1 MKRALRIL
9 GIGLLSL
16 IVLVVG
22 GSAAVYYLVGFDR
35 LVDEAIAQALPSVE
49 EALGR
54 KVRVG
59 AVKTGFFPTLSV
71 EVPQIAVSG
80 AEGEPDL
87 FSASAVEVDVALW
100 KALFSF
106 GKTLEIGDVR
116 VREPRVVVL
125 RRADGSL
132 SIDDLL
138 SAKEKEPAPETE
150 ERPAAWPEN
159 LRIGRIR
166 IESGAL
172 YLVDAEKLGDDGD
185 LRQAALSYVEAI
197 DLGVENLGLRE
208 RIAVEVS
215 LAALAP
221 QKNFRLAFQAG
232 PLDSIPPEGIPP
244 LRDLRIEASEFA
256 LRSVGA
262 FLGEAG
268 RPLEEA
274 RLTAELAIPA
284 LVPGEPIRVDGKLA
298 VAGLRMDGGSP
309 VDLRTVIAAG
319 IDLEA
324 GDVEIGSLLVDVGG
338 MRLSGRGAVRSA
350 TSLPRVEGLEI
361 RSEAIR
367 LETLLAL
374 LPQLRASLPEG
385 SDLRGPLHLEVLG
398 SGDAAAQK
406 LRARV
411 DLGEAEIRVPGALA
425 KPASVPLA
433 LSADVDLAQG
443 GATVHEIRFRLSE
456 LDLALDGKVES
467 FDPPAFDLKLAAKPF
482 SFDAMVR
489 LSPAIAQSL
498 AETQTSASGQGSVEG
513 HLRGKGSSVDARLS
527 AALLGARLS
536 VPQARVEGDIRLA
549 ARFSGD
555 PASAWQAGLDLDA
568 GSARLSVPE
577 WVEKAPQTP
586 LVARVEVQRQGQLVR
601 VPAFDVRLG
610 ELRLSAEG
618 SLDLGGGDSAL
629 VLTLPR
635 ADLARLRATFPAIPE
650 RFGSGHLEGSVR
662 VQGDPARPGSLA
674 LTIPS
679 FSGRIGASDFAFQGS
694 VRNLDAPEIHA
705 SVRSSFLDLDAL
717 MGEGEGEKEERE
729 AAPKEDRPELRK
741 IRARADL
748 HLARARFTERDL
760 SNVVATAIL
769 EDGVFRLEEA
779 RFDLYGG
786 RVSAA
791 GSQAEIWRGKMP
803 YQVRLAVRDV
813 DVGAAIAG
821 ETGKA
826 SPLAG
831 RGNVDVELAGTG
843 TDREDFERNLR
854 GAWTLSMKEGRVTGP
869 DLSGTAIR
877 SLSAVPALAGRS
889 IPSERNLRDLFGR
902 FVVENGQM
910 NLEQPMRL
918 ELGQAEL
925 ELGGA
930 VGIFGD
936 LRLQGRTRLPPA
948 LLASISGGRCRPDAP
963 VEVPISIF
971 GPPSSPSVRAD
982 GEAVAI
988 ALAKTCLAGE
998 VEDAVEKLVGEE
1010 KVQKARELEQTARR
1024 EAEEAAARARAEA
1037 EKQKRELERQAQQA
1051 KKEAEKKAQQK
1062 TQDAAKKARDEVK
1075 KRLGF

>member
-1 MKRALRIL
+1 LPYTTLFRSLFRPQRARLRGHGRGRAQPSPRPGGERLPPEEVHQHPRRQPRRERHPHPSPRDDPRAGSGMDRRGRARRGHAQEHPHPQARARLEPAPQDGARPQAHRRLAAVALPGRWSPAASPVNLDPMKRALRIL

-138 SAKEKEPAPETE
+138 SAREKEPAPETE

-324 GDVEIGSLLVDVGG
+324 GDVEIGSL
-338 MRLSGRGAVRSA
+338 
-350 TSLPRVEGLEI
+350 
-361 RSEAIR
+361 
-367 LETLLAL
+367 
-374 LPQLRASLPEG
+374 
-385 SDLRGPLHLEVLG
+385 
-398 SGDAAAQK
+398 
-406 LRARV
+406 
-411 DLGEAEIRVPGALA
+411 
-425 KPASVPLA
+425 
-433 LSADVDLAQG
+433 
-443 GATVHEIRFRLSE
+443 
-456 LDLALDGKVES
+456 
-467 FDPPAFDLKLAAKPF
+467 
-482 SFDAMVR
+482 
-489 LSPAIAQSL
+489 
-498 AETQTSASGQGSVEG
+498 
-513 HLRGKGSSVDARLS
+513 
-527 AALLGARLS
+527 
-536 VPQARVEGDIRLA
+536 
-549 ARFSGD
+549 
-555 PASAWQAGLDLDA
+555 
-568 GSARLSVPE
+568 
-577 WVEKAPQTP
+577 
-586 LVARVEVQRQGQLVR
+586 
-601 VPAFDVRLG
+601 
-610 ELRLSAEG
+610 
-618 SLDLGGGDSAL
+618 
-629 VLTLPR
+629 
-635 ADLARLRATFPAIPE
+635 
-650 RFGSGHLEGSVR
+650 
-662 VQGDPARPGSLA
+662 
-674 LTIPS
+674 
-679 FSGRIGASDFAFQGS
+679 
-694 VRNLDAPEIHA
+694 
-705 SVRSSFLDLDAL
+705 
-717 MGEGEGEKEERE
+717 
-729 AAPKEDRPELRK
+729 
-741 IRARADL
+741 
-748 HLARARFTERDL
+748 
-760 SNVVATAIL
+760 
-769 EDGVFRLEEA
+769 
-779 RFDLYGG
+779 
-786 RVSAA
+786 
-791 GSQAEIWRGKMP
+791 
-803 YQVRLAVRDV
+803 
-813 DVGAAIAG
+813 
-821 ETGKA
+821 
-826 SPLAG
+826 
-831 RGNVDVELAGTG
+831 
-843 TDREDFERNLR
+843 
-854 GAWTLSMKEGRVTGP
+854 
-869 DLSGTAIR
+869 
-877 SLSAVPALAGRS
+877 
-889 IPSERNLRDLFGR
+889 
-902 FVVENGQM
+902 
-910 NLEQPMRL
+910 
-918 ELGQAEL
+918 
-925 ELGGA
+925 
-930 VGIFGD
+930 
-936 LRLQGRTRLPPA
+936 
-948 LLASISGGRCRPDAP
+948 
-963 VEVPISIF
+963 
-971 GPPSSPSVRAD
+971 
-982 GEAVAI
+982 
-988 ALAKTCLAGE
+988 
-998 VEDAVEKLVGEE
+998 
-1010 KVQKARELEQTARR
+1010 
-1024 EAEEAAARARAEA
+1024 
-1037 EKQKRELERQAQQA
+1037 
-1051 KKEAEKKAQQK
+1051 
-1062 TQDAAKKARDEVK
+1062 
-1075 KRLGF
+1075 